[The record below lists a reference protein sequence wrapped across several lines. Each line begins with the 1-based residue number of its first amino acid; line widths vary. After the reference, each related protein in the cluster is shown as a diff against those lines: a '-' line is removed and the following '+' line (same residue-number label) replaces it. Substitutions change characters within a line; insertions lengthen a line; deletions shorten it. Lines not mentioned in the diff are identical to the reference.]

1 VTEGAG
7 PPGIDE
13 KEKRI
18 RFDYI
23 KSQFFRVIH
32 VDGIFGGTSPIG
44 KAIRMSVWNERWPIP
59 KQTVHEMDELGNLL
73 KEVVEERIQR
83 DAIVREVEVDLVM
96 DVDCAKQM
104 REWLS
109 RKIEQY
115 DEIMKLQSKTGVKT
129 HKKGG
134 TQ

>member
-1 VTEGAG
+1 
-7 PPGIDE
+7 
-13 KEKRI
+13 
-18 RFDYI
+18 
-23 KSQFFRVIH
+23 
-32 VDGIFGGTSPIG
+32 
-44 KAIRMSVWNERWPIP
+44 
-59 KQTVHEMDELGNLL
+59 
-73 KEVVEERIQR
+73 
-83 DAIVREVEVDLVM
+83 VREVEVDLVM